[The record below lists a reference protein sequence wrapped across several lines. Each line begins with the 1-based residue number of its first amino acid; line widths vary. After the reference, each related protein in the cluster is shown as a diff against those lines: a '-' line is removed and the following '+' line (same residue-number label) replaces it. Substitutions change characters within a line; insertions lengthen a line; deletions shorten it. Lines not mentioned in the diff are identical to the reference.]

1 VSPRPTALAVPF
13 AAGGATAVALGIYS
27 SVHEATARSLVFSGF
42 ESTASWKSAL
52 ASVVVVLFMM
62 QVSLGLRM
70 VGRIGGTRPVAPWA
84 RDLHRLIGTLAF
96 GLSIP
101 VVFHCL
107 WALGFQT
114 SNSRISTHS
123 ILGCVAYGLY
133 VTKILSARQADR
145 PEWALPVT
153 GALLGITM
161 IVVWWTAALTF
172 YVGGA

>member
-1 VSPRPTALAVPF
+1 MSLRPAALAVPF

-27 SVHEATARSLVFSGF
+27 SVHEATGRSLLFSGF

-52 ASVVVVLFMM
+52 ASVVVILFMM

-70 VGRIGGTRPVAPWA
+70 VGRVGGVRPVAPWA
-84 RDLHRLIGTLAF
+84 RDLHRLVGTLAF

-114 SNSRISTHS
+114 TDSRVSTHS

-133 VTKILSARQADR
+133 VTKILSARRPDR

-153 GALLGITM
+153 GAFLGITM
-161 IVVWWTAALTF
+161 IVVWWSAALTF
-172 YVGGA
+172 YVGGS